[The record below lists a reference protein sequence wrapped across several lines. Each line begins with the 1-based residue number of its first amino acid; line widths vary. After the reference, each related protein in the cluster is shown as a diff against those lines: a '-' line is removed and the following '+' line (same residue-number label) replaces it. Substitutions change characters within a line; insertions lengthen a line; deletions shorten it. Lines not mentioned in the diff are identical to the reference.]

1 MKNISRISG
10 VIFLILAILIINS
23 CEKKPTLPILTTST
37 VTSITPVTATS
48 GGEVTNDG
56 GATVISR
63 GICWNTSQN
72 PTIVNDKTNE
82 SGTIGAFASN
92 LNQLNPSTLYHVR
105 AYASNSAGTGYGNQV
120 TFTTQQPDPISVTDA
135 DGNIYDVVR
144 IGTQLWMKE
153 NVKTTKWPDG
163 TIINLVKT
171 EFTWASLSVTTKA
184 YCWLN
189 DNIANKDIYGAL
201 YTWAAAQGACPTGW
215 HVPSDAEWT
224 ILANPARVNNTQFAG
239 CRMST
244 GRVHSARHF
253 CPLVDFNTN

>member
-1 MKNISRISG
+1 MKNTSRISG

-92 LNQLNPSTLYHVR
+92 LNQLI
-105 AYASNSAGTGYGNQV
+105 Q
-120 TFTTQQPDPISVTDA
+120 
-135 DGNIYDVVR
+135 
-144 IGTQLWMKE
+144 
-153 NVKTTKWPDG
+153 
-163 TIINLVKT
+163 
-171 EFTWASLSVTTKA
+171 
-184 YCWLN
+184 
-189 DNIANKDIYGAL
+189 AL
-201 YTWAAAQGACPTGW
+201 YTMSEHMLVNAGVVITIRLLYHPT
-215 HVPSDAEWT
+215 T
-224 ILANPARVNNTQFAG
+224 
-239 CRMST
+239 
-244 GRVHSARHF
+244 
-253 CPLVDFNTN
+253 